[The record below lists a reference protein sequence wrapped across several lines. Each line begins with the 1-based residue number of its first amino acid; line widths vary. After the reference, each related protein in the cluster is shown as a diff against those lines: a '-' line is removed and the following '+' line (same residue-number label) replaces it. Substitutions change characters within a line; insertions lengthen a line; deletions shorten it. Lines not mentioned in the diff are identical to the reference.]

1 MSSDTRDPET
11 YAVIGA
17 AIEVHKELGCGFLEP
32 VYHEALAIELEARN
46 IRHRREAALPVFYK
60 GNQLACGYRVDFIC
74 FDTILI
80 ELKAIAAL
88 TGREEAQTINYLKA
102 AQGLKKALL
111 INFGAPSLQCKRLAL

>member
-17 AIEVHKELGCGFLEP
+17 AMEVHKELGCGFLEP
-32 VYHEALAIELEARN
+32 VYQEALALELETRN
-46 IRHRREAALPVFYK
+46 ILYRREAALPVFYK
-60 GNQLACGYRVDFIC
+60 GSQLNCSYRVDFIG

-80 ELKAIAAL
+80 EIKAIAAL

-111 INFGAPSLQCKRLAL
+111 INFGAPSLQCKRLSL